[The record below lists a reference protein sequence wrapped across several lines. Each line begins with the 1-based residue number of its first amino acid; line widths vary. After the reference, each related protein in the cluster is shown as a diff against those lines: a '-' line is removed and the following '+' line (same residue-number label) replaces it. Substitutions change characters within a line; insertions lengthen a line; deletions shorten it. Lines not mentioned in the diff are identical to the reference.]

1 VEQKPCS
8 IVVNDDHR
16 NELSMRQKQSSL
28 TAMGIAVLRATETEK
43 PVGERICSDPL
54 ALKFVPSWFYWLGT
68 GAGREGRSLRTTH
81 EMSIKF

>member
-8 IVVNDDHR
+8 IVVNHDHP

-43 PVGERICSDPL
+43 PAGERIRSDPL
-54 ALKFVPSWFYWLGT
+54 ALKIVPAWFYWLGM

-81 EMSIKF
+81 EKSIKF